1 MTLDPD
7 LKEYRHPM
15 FNREYEADMK
25 LSRLVIVM
33 AAFWLVAGD
42 AAPVFSADTQ
52 LAQGKKEKGMSMGKG
67 SEKMSKGSE
76 EVEEVIQEK
85 EERLQGQER
94 ALESGE
100 GEKTGLIRQME
111 EETKTKKAKKGK
123 KTK

>member
-76 EVEEVIQEK
+76 EVEEIIQEK
-85 EERLQGQER
+85 DERLKGKEN
-94 ALESGE
+94 ALERGE
-100 GEKTGLIRQME
+100 GEKKGLISQME
-111 EETKTKKAKKGK
+111 EGTKAEKAKKAKKSK
-123 KTK
+123 

>member
-52 LAQGKKEKGMSMGKG
+52 LAQGKKEKGMSKGKG
-67 SEKMSKGSE
+67 SEK
-76 EVEEVIQEK
+76 VEEVIQER
-85 EERLQGQER
+85 EERVQGQER

-111 EETKTKKAKKGK
+111 EGAKAEKAKKAKKSK
-123 KTK
+123 